1 MSSVGFSGNNK
12 KQNVR
17 VRVILN
23 LTAVIAFALPAVCWP
38 QTRIVISDF
47 EVSDWFRSV
56 RVTWKANVPA
66 GADDAFEIYRSEQE
80 AGPYALVQEI
90 RPGDKE
96 FFDVIKQA
104 YVFYDKK
111 LRVGGRY
118 YYKLVLRG
126 SDLVFGPAQGLASGA
141 PPGT

>member
-1 MSSVGFSGNNK
+1 MTIMCFSGNK
-12 KQNVR
+12 GHVVHGR
-17 VRVILN
+17 LILT
-23 LTAVIAFALPAVCWP
+23 LAAVIAFVLPAVCLS
-38 QTRIVISDF
+38 QADIVISDF
-47 EVSDWFRSV
+47 SVSDWFRSV
-56 RVTWKANVPA
+56 RVTWKADAPG
-66 GADDAFEIYRSEQE
+66 GADGVFEIYRSEQE
-80 AGPYALVQEI
+80 AGPYTLVQDI
-90 RPGDKE
+90 RLGDKA

-126 SDLVFGPAQGLASGA
+126 SDRVCGPAQGLASGA